1 MANIVVKRGDS
12 IIWKV
17 VYKQSDN
24 ITPVDLTGFTID
36 VDAYNRNTKAILFNI
51 LSNAPTSNMYITTD
65 TLNIGEFSIIIKDTD
80 NFTLGDYLVDIEYID
95 SEGFHKSSKS
105 FGVRIVERL

>member
-1 MANIVVKRGDS
+1 MASIVVKRGDS

-24 ITPVDLTGFTID
+24 ITPVNLTGFNID
-36 VDAYNRNTKAILFNI
+36 VDAYNRNTNAILFNI
-51 LSNAPTSNMYITTD
+51 VSNAPTSNMYITTD
-65 TLNIGEFSIIIKDTD
+65 TLAIGEFSIIIKDTD
-80 NFTLGDYLVDIEYID
+80 TFSLGDYLVDIEYID
-95 SEGFHKSSKS
+95 AEGFQKSSKS